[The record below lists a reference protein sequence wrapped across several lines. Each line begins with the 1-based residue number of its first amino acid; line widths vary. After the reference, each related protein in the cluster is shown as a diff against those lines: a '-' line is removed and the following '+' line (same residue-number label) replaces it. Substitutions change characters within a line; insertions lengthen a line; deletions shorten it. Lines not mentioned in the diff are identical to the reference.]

1 MLTLLN
7 ETAGLAADLLEKNG
21 CIVPFCKVRTLT
33 QESIYIQADDNDNG
47 TPYSD
52 DDLQRCADSI
62 WVELKRRI
70 ASGVVLEFAFCS
82 DSIVKF
88 QNDPEHQRVLKVNFQ
103 NGSDESAVYFFPL
116 SVENGKVQLAPKYLL
131 SDLPEKLL

>member
-7 ETAGLAADLLEKNG
+7 ETAGVAVDLLEKNG
-21 CIVPFCKVRTLT
+21 CIVPFCKARTT
-33 QESIYIQADDNDNG
+33 TEESLYIQAGDKDED

-52 DDLQRCADSI
+52 EDLQRCADSI

-70 ASGVVLEFAFCS
+70 AAGEVLEFAFCS

-88 QNDPEHQRVLKVNFQ
+88 QHETDHRRVLKIEFQ
-103 NGSDESAVYFFPL
+103 NGTNESAVYFFPL
-116 SVENGKVQLAPKYLL
+116 SVENGKVQLAPKYLQG
-131 SDLPEKLL
+131 DLPEKLL